1 MTTNYEL
8 KNYIAA
14 LQQIKAE
21 KKISMY
27 DLALDVGISYTVI
40 RKFLK
45 GQTNI
50 TCENF
55 NKIYNYIKNNGLN
68 ENEENN

>member
-8 KNYIAA
+8 KKYIAA
-14 LQQIKAE
+14 LQQIKTE

-50 TCENF
+50 TTDNF
-55 NKIYNYIKNNGLN
+55 SKIYNYIKNNGLN

>member
-1 MTTNYEL
+1 ML
-8 KNYIAA
+8 QNYIAA
-14 LQQIKAE
+14 LQQIKTE

-50 TCENF
+50 TCDNF
-55 NKIYNYIKNNGLN
+55 NKIYNYIIKNVD
-68 ENEENN
+68 

>member
-1 MTTNYEL
+1 MI
-8 KNYIAA
+8 KNYITA

-27 DLALDVGISYTVI
+27 DLVLDVGVSYTVI
-40 RKFLK
+40 RKFLN

-50 TCENF
+50 TCDNF
-55 NKIYNYIKNNGLN
+55 TKIYNYIQN
-68 ENEENN
+68 ESD